1 MYKATFV
8 AFFFVYLGEFNLIYM
23 TTEDL
28 IMKVTDDMRDLLI
41 EKNRAYGDSATNP
54 SNIFSKGSPIE
65 SLCARIDDK
74 LMRIQNKGI
83 NDKTEDTVSDLIG
96 YLILLKIS
104 IIKEKDDEY
113 NEMAETIRLG
123 GHCNINGTPI
133 QSEDQLRYHYDMK
146 DEISD

>member
-1 MYKATFV
+1 
-8 AFFFVYLGEFNLIYM
+8 M

-28 IMKVTDDMRDLLI
+28 ILKVTDEMKELLI
-41 EKNRAYGDSATNP
+41 SKNRAYGDSATNP
-54 SNIFSKGSPIE
+54 SNVFSKGSPIE

-96 YLILLKIS
+96 YLILLKVA

-113 NEMAETIRLG
+113 KDMEQSINLG
-123 GHCNINGTPI
+123 GFANINGTPI
-133 QSEDQLRYHYDMK
+133 NTVDQLKVHYDIC
-146 DEISD
+146 DEDEDEQED

>member
-1 MYKATFV
+1 
-8 AFFFVYLGEFNLIYM
+8 M

-28 IMKVTDDMRDLLI
+28 IVKVTDEMKDLLI

-54 SNIFSKGSPIE
+54 SNVFSKGSPIE

-96 YLILLKIS
+96 YLILLKVAIH
-104 IIKEKDDEY
+104 KEKNDEY
-113 NEMAETIRLG
+113 ENDKQVIDNG
-123 GHCNINGTPI
+123 GYVNINGKPI
-133 QSEDQLRYHYDMK
+133 QDQEQLKVHYQIYDDIEQED
-146 DEISD
+146 

>member
-1 MYKATFV
+1 
-8 AFFFVYLGEFNLIYM
+8 M

-28 IMKVTDDMRDLLI
+28 IIKVTKEMEDLLI

-54 SNIFSKGSPIE
+54 SNVFSTGSPID

-96 YLILLKIS
+96 YLILLKVAIY
-104 IIKEKDDEY
+104 KEKNNEY
-113 NEMAETIRLG
+113 EEMEQSINLG
-123 GHCNINGTPI
+123 GFCNINGTSIDNVKDLKVP
-133 QSEDQLRYHYDMK
+133 YDMC
-146 DEISD
+146 DDVDQEN

>member
-1 MYKATFV
+1 
-8 AFFFVYLGEFNLIYM
+8 M

-28 IMKVTDDMRDLLI
+28 IVKVTDEMKDLLI

-54 SNIFSKGSPIE
+54 SNVFASGSAID

-96 YLILLKIS
+96 YLILLKVAMY
-104 IIKEKDDEY
+104 KEKHDEY
-113 NEMAETIRLG
+113 ESMEASINLG
-123 GHCNINGTPI
+123 GFANINGTSI
-133 QSEDQLRYHYDMK
+133 DNVEDLKVHYDMFDNDK
-146 DEISD
+146 

>member
-1 MYKATFV
+1 
-8 AFFFVYLGEFNLIYM
+8 M

-28 IMKVTDDMRDLLI
+28 IVKVTDEMKDLLI

-54 SNIFSKGSPIE
+54 SNVFASGSAID

-96 YLILLKIS
+96 YLILLKVAMY
-104 IIKEKDDEY
+104 KEKHDEY
-113 NEMAETIRLG
+113 ESMEASINLG
-123 GHCNINGTPI
+123 GFANINGTSI
-133 QSEDQLRYHYDMK
+133 DNVEDLKVHYDMCDNDK
-146 DEISD
+146 

>member
-1 MYKATFV
+1 
-8 AFFFVYLGEFNLIYM
+8 M

-28 IMKVTDDMRDLLI
+28 IVKVTDEMKDLLI

-54 SNIFSKGSPIE
+54 SNVFSKGSPIE

-96 YLILLKIS
+96 YLILLKVAMH
-104 IIKEKDDEY
+104 KEKNDGYENDKQVID
-113 NEMAETIRLG
+113 NG
-123 GHCNINGTPI
+123 GYVNINGKPI
-133 QSEDQLRYHYDMK
+133 QDQEQLKVHYQIYDDIEQED
-146 DEISD
+146 